1 MHLADTVYPSGI
13 IQYPLGNCS
22 FPGVNVG
29 HDTNVTV
36 HGELYFA
43 VFGGRSFL
51 EVDLLGLGNGFVE
64 DDQ

>member
-1 MHLADTVYPSGI
+1 VDLTNFVGLSSVIEDTLGGGSFAGVY
-13 IQYPLGNCS
+13 
-22 FPGVNVG
+22 VG